1 MAKMGGDGAMK
12 EQRFSML
19 LRLSWYKFK
28 LDYNLGMLNVICMV
42 TTKKIAID
50 YTQNEVKKQE
60 MKHFTKNTS

>member
-1 MAKMGGDGAMK
+1 MAKMGCDGAMK